1 MLSRLIYASKALAK
15 VDYPLLQDINDTAV
29 RRNSMAGITGLLI
42 YGQSCFLQVLE
53 GARAELSATFIRISH
68 DKRHHELVLIGFAE
82 IAERS
87 FQDWAMRVVM
97 IDGIHGPKT
106 AALVMRFGGSAHF

>member
-1 MLSRLIYASKALAK
+1 M
-15 VDYPLLQDINDTAV
+15 N
-29 RRNSMAGITGLLI
+29 
-42 YGQSCFLQVLE
+42 
-53 GARAELSATFIRISH
+53 RAEVSATFNRISL
-68 DKRHHELVLIGFAE
+68 DKRHHEIVLIGFAE

-106 AALVMRFGGSAHF
+106 TSLLMKFGVSAQFQPYVLSAGNAHGLLLAHSREFVP